1 MFESCHGAFTLGNN
15 RKRNEHEP
23 KKPKKWLGWEMTWK
37 TVHKT
42 RSEKNNCSVV

>member
-1 MFESCHGAFTLGNN
+1 MERFTLGNN

-23 KKPKKWLGWEMTWK
+23 KKTPKKWLGWEMTWK

>member
-23 KKPKKWLGWEMTWK
+23 KKTQKMAWLGNDVEN
-37 TVHKT
+37 
-42 RSEKNNCSVV
+42 SA

>member
-1 MFESCHGAFTLGNN
+1 MERLHLETTEKEMNTSQ
-15 RKRNEHEP
+15 

-42 RSEKNNCSVV
+42 RSEKNNCSVVGDF